1 MSRLNGTYAKCT
13 YLGKTLLDAVT
24 ETTTS
29 DAVNVAGAKRVTF
42 AFTRA
47 NHSAGS
53 STFTVEGTLD
63 SVTWKTLNLLVTNA
77 ANDNTETKAR
87 AASVVLSDNGTELAA
102 LDLEHFG
109 FTEIRV
115 AVAEGTDG
123 THTAKALIEY

>member
-13 YLGKTLLDAVT
+13 YLVKTFLDAVT

-42 AFTRA
+42 VFTRA

-63 SVTWKTLNLLVTNA
+63 GVTWETLNLLVTNA

-87 AASVVLSDNGTELAA
+87 AGSLVLSDNGTELAA
-102 LDLEHFG
+102 LDLENFG